1 MSLIPRNG
9 LFDLDSIF
17 DGLGSSMMAE
27 AKQGFF
33 TPRIDLTE
41 TETGYHVS
49 AELPGVKKD
58 DIHITL
64 EDGVL
69 SIEAESQNES
79 KQEADGRVLRQ
90 ERRYGKFMRSFN
102 IGRGIEQAE
111 IKASFSDGILQLE
124 IPRAQPQQNLSQEI
138 PIH

>member
-9 LFDLDSIF
+9 LFDLDSLF
-17 DGLGSSMMAE
+17 DGLGSSMLSE
-27 AKQGFF
+27 PQGGFF
-33 TPRIDLTE
+33 TPRIDLSE
-41 TETGYHVS
+41 TEKGYLVS
-49 AELPGVKKD
+49 AELPGVKKE

-64 EDGVL
+64 DDGVL
-69 SIEAESQNES
+69 TIEAESRNENT
-79 KQEADGRVLRQ
+79 QEKDGRVLRQ

-111 IKASFSDGILQLE
+111 IQASFTDGILKLD
-124 IPRAQPQQNLSQEI
+124 IPRATPQQNVSQEI